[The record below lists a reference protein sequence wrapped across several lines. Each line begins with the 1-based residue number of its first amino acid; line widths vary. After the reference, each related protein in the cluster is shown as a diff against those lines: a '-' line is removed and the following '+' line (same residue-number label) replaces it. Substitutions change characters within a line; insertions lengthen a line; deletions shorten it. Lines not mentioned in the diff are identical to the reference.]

1 MTYMSKPL
9 ISLEKACITYKTRT
23 GLFSATYFKA
33 LRDIDLDI
41 MAGETLGVMGANG
54 SGKSTLLKL
63 LARIYQPDSGRV
75 RYRTE
80 NVSLLSL
87 SLGFNGE
94 LSGRDNAVLSSI
106 LLGAT
111 LKEAKQ
117 KLEKIIEFAELESF
131 AASPLKTYSSGMRSR
146 LGFSVALHMHTDV
159 ILIDEALAVGDA
171 HFTAK
176 SENAIAK
183 KISSDQTVVLVS
195 HATDQIVK
203 LCDRAIWLKD
213 GFMMSIG
220 APAKIED
227 EYNRSIGTAG

>member
-1 MTYMSKPL
+1 MNAPL
-9 ISLEKACITYKTRT
+9 ISLKNACVTYKTST
-23 GLFSATYFKA
+23 GLFSAKYFEA
-33 LRDIDLDI
+33 LKNINLDI
-41 MAGETLGVMGANG
+41 MAGETLGVIGANG

-63 LARIYQPDSGRV
+63 LARIYQPDSGTV
-75 RYRTE
+75 HYRAK

-94 LSGRDNAVLSSI
+94 LSARDNAILSSM
-106 LLGAT
+106 LLGASF
-111 LKEAKQ
+111 KEANQ
-117 KLEKIIEFAELESF
+117 KLEKIIGFAELE
-131 AASPLKTYSSGMRSR
+131 SGMRSR

-171 HFTAK
+171 HFKAK

-195 HATDQIVK
+195 HSVQQIIK

-213 GFMMSIG
+213 GLMMG
-220 APAKIED
+220 AGKPARIAA
-227 EYNRSIGTAG
+227 EYNNSI